1 MRKLT
6 IIRANSFVGCLGT
19 MKVYIEDAEAGDT
32 EICNVRCRKLG
43 DLKNGAS
50 AEFEIGEG
58 EARIYVIADKL
69 SANYCNDFYQLD
81 AGGADI
87 TLTGRNRLNPAVGN
101 AFRFDVN
108 DNPEATKNRK
118 MGLGKGALVFICA
131 ILIGG
136 IIGYLGVNALF
147 EIIWMQ
153 DKEFVSED
161 MSITLTKGFNEQ
173 YATGYE
179 SVFVSKNV
187 DVLVFKNS
195 FEKFGKDNLTA
206 AEYAKAVMD
215 NAKVDS
221 EIITEAGLCYFSYD
235 KELKNGE
242 EYTYFVY
249 AYRSDDAYWHIYF
262 VVGKSNADNYSD
274 DIEKWAGSV
283 VFN

>member
-6 IIRANSFVGCLGT
+6 IIRAKSFVGCLAT

-32 EICNVRCRKLG
+32 HICDIRCRKLG
-43 DLKNGAS
+43 DLKNGQS
-50 AEFEIGEG
+50 AEFEIGED

-69 SANYCNDFYQLD
+69 SANYCNDFYQLE
-81 AGGADI
+81 AGSADI
-87 TLTGRNRLNPAVGN
+87 TLTGRNKLNPAVGN
-101 AFRFDVN
+101 AFRFDGN
-108 DNPEATKNRK
+108 DDPEAAKNRK

-136 IIGYLGVNALF
+136 IVGFLGVNALF
-147 EIIWMQ
+147 EIIRMQ
-153 DKEFVSED
+153 DKEFVSDD
-161 MSITLTKGFNEQ
+161 MSITLTNGFNEQ

-179 SVFVSKNV
+179 SVFVSEKV

-195 FEKFGKDNLTA
+195 FEKLGKDNLTA

-215 NAKVDS
+215 NAKVKS
-221 EIITEAGLCYFSYD
+221 EIITEDGLCYFSYD

-242 EYTYFVY
+242 EYTYYVY
-249 AYRSDDAYWHIYF
+249 TYRSDNAYWHIYF
-262 VVGKSNADNYSD
+262 VVGKSNADGYSD
-274 DIEKWAGSV
+274 DIEKWASSV